1 MSASVR
7 LFAYTCLTCLL
18 ALITLSLPGRLTN
31 PQSKTSPG
39 ILPISAVRHATI
51 AQTYGNLPLRFEA
64 NHGQTNNAVQF
75 LSRGAGYSLFL
86 TPKESVISLN
96 DTSCIKPA
104 ACTGTPHHDAVLR
117 MKLLG
122 ASNTSKVEGS
132 ELLPGTANYFIG
144 KDPNRWRTNVPNFA
158 KVRLTS
164 VYPGV
169 DLIYYGNQRQ
179 LEFDFI
185 VSPGAH
191 PANIQL
197 GFSGAQHLNIDS
209 QGDLLL
215 QVNNHEVRW
224 RKPVVYQDIDGH
236 RNPIAASYVQHQD
249 NTISFALADYD
260 SRRPLIIDPQL
271 VYSTFLGGTSSD
283 TGFAIAADAD
293 GNAYITGLTAS
304 TDFPTEKPLQDKLAS
319 TGSANAFITKLS
331 AEGDGLIY
339 STYLGGS
346 GGGALSEG
354 DWGSGIAIDSAGN
367 AYITG
372 FTFSSDF
379 PTTAGAFQPNAP
391 GSGVSFV
398 TKLSAAGD
406 KLLYSTY
413 LGGSNSG
420 AFLNAPKIAIDADGN
435 AYVAGSTYAD
445 DYPTINSTYSGAGDC
460 TISKLN
466 PIGSGLLYS
475 TYLGGKGQDECNSIA
490 VDAFGNAYVTGVTLS
505 DDFPFTLSVGK
516 GTGFLVKFN
525 NSGNG
530 MNFSTQIGGISG
542 NHGDAGGGAVAV
554 DADSNIYL
562 AGTTTATDFP
572 VTLNAFQQTFGG
584 GNTDGYVMKL
594 DSAGANILFATY
606 LGGDFGE
613 GCAAIA
619 LDPSGKIFVT
629 GSTNSDDFPLTGD
642 ALQKG
647 FSGGVADVFV
657 AELDPGSVGT
667 GTLVYSTYMG
677 GSVSE
682 NAFGIA
688 TDSSGNVY
696 VVGNTSSSD
705 FPHSQHALQT
715 DFAGGANDAFVAKFA
730 GSGSGSGQP
739 ANINATSGSSQGAIV
754 GAQASASMSA
764 TVTDSNSHG
773 VSGQTVTFT
782 APSSGASGTFA
793 GGSSTTQ
800 ATTDSTGVATAAA
813 FTANNIAGTYS
824 VTATVA
830 GVGGSASFS
839 LTNVDF
845 SLAQATAGDVQ
856 INAGSSATA
865 ALNLTTAPNGAALP
879 VDVNYTCAVQTSMT
893 GVTCSLNPTKTA
905 AGSTSGSSTLT
916 ISTTSQAAT
925 LHYNSGSPAR
935 LAMVL
940 ALGILGIVMIGGK
953 KVSQSRGSLWFR
965 VVRSRASSILTSA
978 AILTVWIT
986 LVGCSD
992 NNTQKPPA
1000 TGSGTVTVTSTAGS
1014 DSKPTTINFTVQ

>member
-1 MSASVR
+1 M
-7 LFAYTCLTCLL
+7 
-18 ALITLSLPGRLTN
+18 ITLFLPAPHNN
-31 PQSKTSPG
+31 PPSKTSPRT
-39 ILPISAVRHATI
+39 LPVSAVRHTTI
-51 AQTYGNLPLRFEA
+51 AEAYGKLPLRFEA
-64 NHGQTNNAVQF
+64 NHGQTDDAVQF
-75 LSRGAGYSLFL
+75 LSRGSGYSLFL
-86 TPKESVISLN
+86 TPTESVLSLN
-96 DTSCIKPA
+96 ASHPCVSPA
-104 ACTGTPHHDAVLR
+104 TCAQSKARQDSHPNQLSVVR
-117 MKLLG
+117 MKLIG
-122 ASNTSKVEGS
+122 ANRAPRAEGFQQ
-132 ELLPGTANYFIG
+132 LPGTSNYFIG
-144 KDPNRWRTNVPNFA
+144 NDPKRWRTGVPNFA
-158 KVRLTS
+158 RVRFGS

-179 LEFDFI
+179 LEYDFI
-185 VSPGAH
+185 VKPGAD
-191 PANIQL
+191 PANIKL
-197 GFSGAQHLNIDS
+197 GFTGVKHVQIDS

-215 QVNNHEVRW
+215 QVNGREVSW
-224 RKPVVYQDIDGH
+224 RKPVVYQEVDGH
-236 RNPIAASYVQHQD
+236 RDTIAAHYVQNQN
-249 NTISFALADYD
+249 NTVTFALAPCD
-260 SRRPLIIDPQL
+260 SHHPLIIDPQL
-271 VYSTFLGGTSSD
+271 VYATFLGGTSSD
-283 TGFAIAADAD
+283 TGFDIAADAD

-354 DWGSGIAIDSAGN
+354 DWGSGIAIDSTGN

-372 FTFSSDF
+372 FTFSNDF

-420 AFLNAPKIAIDADGN
+420 GFLTAPKIAIDADGN
-435 AYVAGSTYAD
+435 AYVAGTTYAD

-466 PIGSGLLYS
+466 PIGSGLLFS

-490 VDAFGNAYVTGVTLS
+490 VGAFGNAYVTGVTLS

-516 GTGFLVKFN
+516 GSGFVVKFN

-530 MNFSTQIGGISG
+530 MIFSTQLGGTSG
-542 NHGDAGGGAVAV
+542 NHGDAGGGAVAI

-594 DSAGANILFATY
+594 DSAGANILIATY

-613 GCAAIA
+613 GCAAIT

-629 GSTNSDDFPLTGD
+629 GSTNSDDFPVTGD

-677 GSVSE
+677 GSVTE

-715 DFAGGANDAFVAKFA
+715 SFAGGANDGFVAKFA
-730 GSGSGSGQP
+730 GSGGGSGQP

-764 TVTDSNSHG
+764 TVTDSNGHG
-773 VSGQTVTFT
+773 VSGQSVTFT

-800 ATTDSTGVATAAA
+800 ATTDSNGVATAAA
-813 FTANNIAGTYS
+813 FTANSTPGSYTVS
-824 VTATVA
+824 ATVA
-830 GVGGSASFS
+830 GVGGSASFT

-845 SLAQATAGDVQ
+845 SLAQATAGTVQ
-856 INAGSSATA
+856 ITAGSSATA

-879 VDVNYTCAVQTSMT
+879 VDVNYSCDVQTSMT
-893 GVTCSLNPTKTA
+893 GVTCSLSPTKTA
-905 AGSTSGSSTLT
+905 AGSTSGSSTLA
-916 ISTTSQAAT
+916 ITTTAAQAAA
-925 LHYNSGSPAR
+925 SDQGSSLIR
-935 LAMVL
+935 LAILL
-940 ALGILGIVMIGGK
+940 APGIFGIFLIAGRKVMSGHP
-953 KVSQSRGSLWFR
+953 R
-965 VVRSRASSILTSA
+965 VILTCVGIA
-978 AILTVWIT
+978 ALWIT
-986 LVGCSD
+986 LAGCS
-992 NNTQKPPA
+992 NSTTPKPPN
-1000 TGSGTVTVTSTAGS
+1000 TGSGTVTVTSTAGTI
-1014 DSKPTTINFTVQ
+1014 SKPMTINFTVQ